1 MGSDFPSPPLDAR
14 RAHIRSV
21 GSPASAAALAGVVLL
36 AWGAPA
42 YATPLSNTPQQVA
55 GAQALFE
62 AAASAFIL
70 FRVPKGIAATGTA
83 PNDRPVF
90 LHAMVHAMVTRATRM
105 PRDGAEHPRDVAGFP
120 LNPATRTDPP
130 FIAAQAGPSTTLP
143 SLVLPPAASTE
154 PPLFVSLMRMGD
166 AAMVRGD
173 VTRARALYERAAAIH
188 PASSAALIA
197 AGKTYDPNM
206 LSLLGMSSTG
216 LADTTKARDRYESAR
231 ALGDPAAASLLAL
244 LR

>member
-1 MGSDFPSPPLDAR
+1 MGSDFPTRPLDAR

-55 GAQALFE
+55 GAQAPSE
-62 AAASAFIL
+62 APASAFIL
-70 FRVPKGIAATGTA
+70 FRVPKGIAATATA

-90 LHAMVHAMVTRATRM
+90 LHAMVTAAIRM
-105 PRDGAEHPRDVAGFP
+105 PRDSAEHPRDVADFP
-120 LNPATRTDPP
+120 LDPATRTDRP

-166 AAMVRGD
+166 AAVARGD

-188 PASSAALIA
+188 PGSSAALIA

-206 LSLLGMSSTG
+206 LSLLGMSSPG
-216 LADTTKARDRYESAR
+216 LADATKARDRYERAR